1 MVPERRSHP
10 SVHPARV
17 RALVAGVAIALLI
30 TGSASILISPA
41 LAAMVFAVA
50 FAASAAVA
58 GADSRGWGPPR

>member
-17 RALVAGVAIALLI
+17 RALVSVVAIALLVA
-30 TGSASILISPA
+30 GSATILVSPA
-41 LAAMVFAVA
+41 LAAMVFAIA

-58 GADSRGWGPPR
+58 GADSRGWEPPR